1 MALTLYGISNCDT
14 VRKARRW
21 LDEAGI
27 DYRFHDFRQDG
38 LQRSAVERWIA
49 AQDWDKVINRRST
62 SWKALSEK
70 DRETMD
76 AESASLA
83 ALAAPTLIKRPVL
96 EDDDILEF
104 GFSEARYSKLLGN
117 G

>member
-21 LDEAGI
+21 LDAAKV

-38 LQRSAVERWIA
+38 LDDATLKRWFGSRE
-49 AQDWDKVINRRST
+49 WDTVINRRST
-62 SWKALSEK
+62 SWKSLSAQ

-76 AESASLA
+76 AKSAASA

-96 EDDDILEF
+96 EGDGLLEF
-104 GFSEARYSKLLGN
+104 GFSESRYATLLS
-117 G
+117 